1 MSNSFFQF
9 KQFTV
14 QQEKCAMK
22 VSTDACLLGALVDEN
37 LSPKNILDIGS
48 GTGLLSLMM
57 AQKFSAA
64 KIDAVEIEENAFEQT
79 QENFFNSLWKD
90 RLKVHY
96 SSIQNFAKENQHKKF
111 DLIISNPPFF
121 ENDLLSP
128 NKNVNTAKHSTELS
142 LSELID
148 CSFELLNE
156 DGVIY
161 LLLPLRRKEEIINH
175 CIKIIYLH
183 DKPESLAKRCVYVL
197 QKNISAKIEDEKLVL
212 KNENGEYSEAFKK
225 LMQPFY
231 LKL

>member
-9 KQFTV
+9 KQFIV
-14 QQEKCAMK
+14 HQKKCAMK

-37 LSPKNILDIGS
+37 LLLENILDIGS
-48 GTGLLSLMM
+48 GTGVLSLMM
-57 AQKFSAA
+57 AQKFSSA
-64 KIDAVEIEENAFEQT
+64 KIDAVEIEEKAFQQT
-79 QENFFNSLWKD
+79 LENFSASPWKD
-90 RLKVHY
+90 RLQSHF
-96 SSIQNFAKENQHKKF
+96 SSIQNFAKENPNKKF

-142 LSELID
+142 LKELID

-156 DGVIY
+156 NGLIY
-161 LLLPLRRKEEIINH
+161 LVLPIRRKQEIIQH
-175 CIKIIYLH
+175 CSQIIYLH
-183 DKPESLAKRCVYVL
+183 DKPESVAKRCVYVL
-197 QKNISAKIEDEKLVL
+197 QKKISKKIVGEELIL
-212 KNENGEYSEAFKK
+212 KNKNGEYSIAFKK